1 MLPSSAS
8 LSCCFGM
15 QEVGMSTPG
24 LTHSAKAEH
33 RLNAV
38 HLLDVETHIL
48 TVELSLESAEYINEF
63 ENSNW
68 PNLKH
73 FCQAM

>member
-1 MLPSSAS
+1 MLSSSAS
-8 LSCCFGM
+8 LSCCFDM
-15 QEVGMSTPG
+15 QEVGTSTPG
-24 LTHSAKAEH
+24 LTHSAKTEH

-48 TVELSLESAEYINEF
+48 TVELSAEYRNEF
-63 ENSNW
+63 ENNNW

-73 FCQAM
+73 FCQAV